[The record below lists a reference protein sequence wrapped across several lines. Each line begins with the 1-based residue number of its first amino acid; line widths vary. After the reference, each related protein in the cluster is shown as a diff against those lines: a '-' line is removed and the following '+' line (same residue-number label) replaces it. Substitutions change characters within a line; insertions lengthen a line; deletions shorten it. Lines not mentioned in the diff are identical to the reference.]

1 MKTARI
7 ADLARI
13 IRSKNAGPYE
23 LTLDVFFKDEETY
36 RMVRAKRLIDRAL
49 IRRLYR
55 VDDDQISAIVYYDP
69 ARAVKVT
76 LARPI
81 PSGSV
86 NDTDVYGAQQHMPLV
101 DAEVPWENI

>member
-1 MKTARI
+1 MKTIRI

-36 RMVRAKRLIDRAL
+36 RKVRERRLIDRAL

-55 VDDDQISAIVYYDP
+55 VDDDQISEIVYYDP

-76 LARPI
+76 LARPV

-101 DAEVPWENI
+101 DAEVPWEKI